1 MQKTVLSMLQNVE
14 AISACR
20 VRDKLPRALLRAVV
34 TLLGHEADVGIFSRD
49 PQGETVLKVF
59 SGPTIMNS
67 AVTLWPEFLDDVR
80 NDGKMVTRCIGGRN
94 CGALMLQSSEL
105 ASDQMILAY
114 DVNQDDPAKYDEE
127 VACLAR
133 MYGNQIKLLD
143 YSELDTLTRLLN
155 RKTFDETFDRLL
167 LSSDADSPDD
177 GFDDRRDHLEA
188 GSPAWLCVIDVDHF
202 KRVNDSFGH
211 LFGDE
216 VLLRMGDLMRK
227 TFRGGDRL
235 FRFGGEEFVVILN
248 AEDEA
253 LAATSFNRF
262 RNSVENHEFP
272 QVGKVTCSI
281 GFTSVLS
288 MDVPTDVVGRADE
301 ALYFAKEHGRNQ
313 VRCYERLVA
322 EGAIAKPVA
331 AEAPVA
337 DDFDIDALFG

>member
-1 MQKTVLSMLQNVE
+1 MLSLLQSVE
-14 AISACR
+14 TISSCR
-20 VRDKLPRALLRAVV
+20 DRGRLPCALSRAVAV
-34 TLLGHEADVGIFSRD
+34 LLGDAADVGVFVRGAQGDLVLRMVSGTTIASSERLEWRD
-49 PQGETVLKVF
+49 FIEEVRQDAAVRTR
-59 SGPTIMNS
+59 TI
-67 AVTLWPEFLDDVR
+67 D
-80 NDGKMVTRCIGGRN
+80 GRN
-94 CGALMLQSSEL
+94 CGAVALHSSEL
-105 ASDQMILAY
+105 AADQMILAY
-114 DVNQDDPAKYDEE
+114 DVGEDDAALHAEE
-127 VACLAR
+127 IACLAR
-133 MYGNQIKLLD
+133 IYSSQIRLLD

-167 LSSDADSPDD
+167 TSHSENGAEGS
-177 GFDDRRDHLEA
+177 FDNRRGNNGE
-188 GSPAWLCVIDVDHF
+188 GSPAWLCVVDVDHF

-216 VLLRMGDLMRK
+216 VLLRMGELMRK

-248 AEDEA
+248 AADER
-253 LAATSFNRF
+253 LAAASFNRF
-262 RNSVENHEFP
+262 RISVENHEFP

-281 GFTSVLS
+281 GFTAVSD

-313 VRCYERLVA
+313 VCCYEQLVA
-322 EGAIAKPVA
+322 EGAIEKPVP